1 MKILILTSRFGMGH
15 YSAAEAVKEELISSG
30 SEDTIE
36 IVDIITVLFPFI
48 SNFIYGLFNFFICN
62 FPGIFNGINGF
73 ASNNENPYFIKRAI
87 KKVNSLINKSKP
99 DLIIATWSAAS
110 RYVSAYKHTYEDSI
124 PLYTYITDV
133 QAHHGWITPE
143 TDMYFVAAESTKELL
158 ISKGIP
164 SNKIII
170 NGIPVRQCFKKIQPL
185 KDEIALTSHDN
196 KKEILIMGGGL
207 GIIPDLNNILKS
219 LCKSNN
225 IHLTVITGKNKKL
238 FKAIKK
244 QYPGLDVIG
253 YTNEVHMYMQKAD
266 LLITK
271 PGGISTFEAIHSTTP
286 LYVINPILSQEIGNA
301 MFIEKMHL
309 GKIIW
314 KDNIDIAKDIN
325 SLINDDE
332 LLREYKYNM
341 ELIGHEIT
349 QSKLKKICERDV
361 KINVDDHISDYY
373 PAFTNYVWSN
383 SNFAIQRME

>member
-48 SNFIYGLFNFFICN
+48 SNFIYGLFNLFICN
-62 FPGIFNGINGF
+62 FPGIFNGMNGYV
-73 ASNNENPYFIKRAI
+73 SNNENSYFIKRAI
-87 KKVNSLINKSKP
+87 KKVNSLINKKKP
-99 DLIIATWSAAS
+99 DLIISTWSAAS
-110 RYVSAYKHTYEDSI
+110 RYVSAYKRTHEDHI

-143 TDMYFVAAESTKELL
+143 TDMYFVAAETTKELL
-158 ISKGIP
+158 ISKGIS

-170 NGIPVRQCFKKIQPL
+170 NGIPVRQCFKNMQPL

-196 KKEILIMGGGL
+196 KREILIMGGGL
-207 GIIPDLNNILKS
+207 GIIPDLDNILNN

-225 IHLTVITGKNKKL
+225 IHITVIAGKNKKL
-238 FKAIKK
+238 FKTLKK
-244 QYPGLDVIG
+244 QYPDLDVIG
-253 YTNEVHMYMQKAD
+253 YTNEVHMYMQKSD

-309 GKIIW
+309 GRIIW
-314 KDNIDIAKDIN
+314 KDNLDIAADIT

-332 LLREYKYNM
+332 LLKKYKYNM
-341 ELIGHEIT
+341 ELIRDKIIE
-349 QSKLKKICERDV
+349 SKLKKICERDV
-361 KINVDDHISDYY
+361 KINVDGYISDYY
-373 PAFTNYVWSN
+373 PAFTNYLWSN
-383 SNFAIQRME
+383 SNFAIQRVE